1 MNTTAH
7 LIVGAAGF
15 GRKQKA
21 ILLAALFGSLVPDL
35 SLYLLAGVSLF
46 VLNLAPNYVF
56 GELYYS
62 DAWQFIFGIDN
73 SMVIWGVLFAGAI
86 FFKNPIIVVFSGA
99 GLLHLLTD
107 FLLHH
112 DDGRKQFWPLTDW
125 VFESPVSY
133 WDKGHNALLV
143 APIIAAVCVLAAFI
157 LLRRHESWP
166 LRVFWLSLMSVELMM
181 LYGLHVHF

>member
-15 GRKQKA
+15 GRKQRA
-21 ILLAALFGSLVPDL
+21 ILLAALLGSLVPDL

-73 SMVIWGVLFAGAI
+73 SMVIWGALFAGAI
-86 FFKNPIIVVFSGA
+86 FLRTQSLSRFQV
-99 GLLHLLTD
+99 
-107 FLLHH
+107 
-112 DDGRKQFWPLTDW
+112 
-125 VFESPVSY
+125 PVY
-133 WDKGHNALLV
+133 C
-143 APIIAAVCVLAAFI
+143 I
-157 LLRRHESWP
+157 
-166 LRVFWLSLMSVELMM
+166 
-181 LYGLHVHF
+181 Y